1 MEENKSFESQLQSM
15 LVEKQRWY
23 NEERLLELLEE
34 FRLLHTC
41 VRTIYDFFIKKS
53 LLVED
58 PYRMDQRISD
68 IEIPNTE
75 PFGENE
81 IQTVLSERFS
91 KYETMLDFVCTYY
104 RFSVDGLSLG
114 KIKKLMDLNNSFYW
128 EDISMNSA
136 KANVKNLAIVI
147 NKAKV
152 NNAGVALNMLT
163 DSIDKCVKSSKNIS
177 RYLVDLSVFQREYYK
192 GIVRK
197 DIIEGPNYNK
207 EKVNSVESEIAEIK
221 RLFVK
226 VMGKKPFYNDLITEI
241 ANEDFNEKKE
251 ALRNKVLAKLEITER
266 KSSTKETKKVDAR
279 EFLVGTVLSMGTFT
293 PILIQLRAKL
303 VDNFELLF
311 FKKET
316 LFTKFIA
323 ALKKALGIKN
333 KEHVCEVKII
343 DQKTGSTRT
352 EEVYV
357 NDFLTE
363 VEKKIKTFNVI
374 VMKNA
379 EYAKIVSAPE
389 DSVLSFV
396 NKQLSEVQSMFTT
409 INALDTYFKNNVE
422 GSNKIKVKGMKI
434 DLDSFRNAIIN
445 VNKKRG
451 EYISIREETEQLQKL
466 GIKNV

>member
-1 MEENKSFESQLQSM
+1 MEDNKSFESQLQLM
-15 LVEKQRWY
+15 LVEKQKWY

-53 LLVED
+53 LLIED

-68 IEIPNTE
+68 IEIPSTE

-81 IQTVLSERFS
+81 IQNVLSERFS

-104 RFSVDGLSLG
+104 RFSVEGLSLS
-114 KIKKLMDLNNSFYW
+114 KIKKLLDLNNSFYW
-128 EDISMNSA
+128 EDISMNSS
-136 KANVKNLAIVI
+136 KSNVKNLAIVI

-152 NNAGVALNMLT
+152 NNVGVALNMLT

-177 RYLVDLSVFQREYYK
+177 RYLMDLTIFQREYYK
-192 GIVRK
+192 GIIRK
-197 DIIEGPNYNK
+197 DIIEGPYFNR
-207 EKVNSVESEIAEIK
+207 EKVNSVETEIAEIK
-221 RLFVK
+221 RNFVK
-226 VMGKKPFYNDLITEI
+226 AMGKKPYYNDLIVEI
-241 ANEDFNEKKE
+241 ANEDFNEKGE
-251 ALRNKVLAKLEITER
+251 SLRSKVLSKLEITER
-266 KSSTKETKKVDAR
+266 KVSRKESKTVDTR
-279 EFLVGTVLSMGTFT
+279 EFLLGAVVSMGTIT
-293 PILIQLRAKL
+293 PILIQLRSKL
-303 VDNFELLF
+303 VENFELVF
-311 FKKET
+311 IKKET
-316 LFTKFIA
+316 LFTKFVE

-333 KEHVCEVKII
+333 KEHVCEVKIT
-343 DQKTGSTRT
+343 DQKTGATRT
-352 EEVYV
+352 EQIFV

-374 VMKNA
+374 IMKNA
-379 EYAKIVSAPE
+379 EYAKIISAPE
-389 DSVLSFV
+389 DSILSFV
-396 NKQLSEVQSMFTT
+396 NKQLSEVQSLFTT

-422 GSNKIKVKGMKI
+422 GVNKLKVKGMKI

-451 EYISIREETEQLQKL
+451 EYISIREETEQLKKL

>member
-1 MEENKSFESQLQSM
+1 MEENKSFESQLQLM
-15 LVEKQRWY
+15 LVEKQKWY

-53 LLVED
+53 LLIED

-75 PFGENE
+75 TFGENE

-104 RFSVDGLSLG
+104 SFSVEGLTLG

-128 EDISMNSA
+128 DDISMNSA
-136 KANVKNLAIVI
+136 KSNVKNLAIII

-152 NNAGVALNMLT
+152 NNTGVALNMLT

-177 RYLVDLSVFQREYYK
+177 RYLLDLTVFQREYYK
-192 GIVRK
+192 GIIRK

-221 RLFVK
+221 RNFVK
-226 VMGKKPFYNDLITEI
+226 VMGKKPYYNDLIIEI

-251 ALRNKVLAKLEITER
+251 SLRNKVLAKLEITER
-266 KSSTKETKKVDAR
+266 KESTKESKKVDTR
-279 EFLVGTVLSMGTFT
+279 EFLVSTVLSMGTFT

-303 VDNFELLF
+303 VENFELVF

-316 LFTKFIA
+316 LFTKFLA

-333 KEHVCEVKII
+333 KEHVCEVRII

-352 EEVYV
+352 EELYV
-357 NDFLTE
+357 NDFLAE

-379 EYAKIVSAPE
+379 EYTKIVSSPE

-396 NKQLSEVQSMFTT
+396 NKQLSEIQSLFTT

-422 GSNKIKVKGMKI
+422 GVNKIKVKGMKI

-451 EYISIREETEQLQKL
+451 EYISIREEAEQLQKL

>member
-104 RFSVDGLSLG
+104 RFSVEGLSLG

-177 RYLVDLSVFQREYYK
+177 RYLMDLSVFQREYYK

-207 EKVNSVESEIAEIK
+207 EKVKSVESEIAEIK

-241 ANEDFNEKKE
+241 ANEDFNEKK
-251 ALRNKVLAKLEITER
+251 VLSKLEITER
-266 KSSTKETKKVDAR
+266 KASTKESKKVDTR
-279 EFLVGTVLSMGTFT
+279 EFLIGTVLSMGTFT